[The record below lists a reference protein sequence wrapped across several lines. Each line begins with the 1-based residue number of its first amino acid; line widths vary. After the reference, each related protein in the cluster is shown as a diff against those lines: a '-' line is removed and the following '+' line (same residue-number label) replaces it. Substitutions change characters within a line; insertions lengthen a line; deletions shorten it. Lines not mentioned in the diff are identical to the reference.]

1 MKNVTKEFMKIAR
14 AHNLLYDGTMKPPKD
29 LNKLVDVFGGR
40 TYVVT
45 RHNYY
50 VSDGEKGI
58 YNIVNRIIAR
68 DNILKITKKNVYS
81 FRKVRT

>member
-1 MKNVTKEFMKIAR
+1 MKIVTREFMEVAKKHR
-14 AHNLLYDGTMKPPKD
+14 LLYDGSIKPPKN
-29 LNKLVDVFGGR
+29 LNSLVDVWGGR
-40 TYVVT
+40 TYAT
-45 RHNYY
+45 TKHNYY